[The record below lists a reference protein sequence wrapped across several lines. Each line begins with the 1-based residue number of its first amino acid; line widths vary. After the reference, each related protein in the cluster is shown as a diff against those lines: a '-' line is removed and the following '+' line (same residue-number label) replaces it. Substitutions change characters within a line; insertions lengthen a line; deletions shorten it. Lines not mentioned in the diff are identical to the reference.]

1 MTRQVSFAI
10 AIALAIAGCGSAAA
24 QTSTASSP
32 GTISS
37 VSLYGLLDVSAYEKQ
52 LAGERKLS
60 TLQSGAMTT
69 SRWGITG
76 TEDLGGGLRA
86 IFDLSSFVRVDTGAS
101 GRNNTDPFFA
111 RLAYVGLSS
120 DRWGSLR
127 MGRIPT
133 ATFLSEV
140 NFGAFLDSTN
150 LGPYVLQ
157 TFQMPGTQPMITG
170 NGFLDSAWSNSVSY
184 SLPALSSLP
193 GFSASLQGAAGEGTL
208 GRRIGGG
215 ATYRRDTFGVSFTFD
230 AVDHGEL
237 PVGAATAATATAAR
251 PVYTANKIRTYQGGA
266 FYDFK
271 VVRLWAQ
278 ANQTTFSSDTL
289 SDLRLRTYALSATV
303 PVGVA
308 NVIAEWAHTNQD
320 RNGAPTLKRDTSSLG
335 LDYFLSKRTDI
346 YAVAIRDKVTN
357 LDGGTGMA
365 AGMRHRF

>member
-1 MTRQVSFAI
+1 MTRQI
-10 AIALAIAGCGSAAA
+10 TLAIALAIAGCGSVAA
-24 QTSTASSP
+24 QTSAAPAP

-52 LAGERKLS
+52 LSGERKLS

-101 GRNNTDPFFA
+101 GRNDADPFFA

-120 DRWGSLR
+120 DQWGSVR

-133 ATFLSEV
+133 ASFLSEV

-150 LGPYVLQ
+150 LGPYVLH
-157 TFQMPGTQPMITG
+157 TFQNPSTQPMITG

-184 SLPALSSLP
+184 SLPAFSSLP

-215 ATYRRDTFGVSFTFD
+215 ATYRRDAFGASFTFD
-230 AVDHGEL
+230 SVDHGAL
-237 PVGAATAATATAAR
+237 SVGAPTAASATAAK
-251 PVYTANKIRTYQGGA
+251 PVYVANKIRTYQGGA
-266 FYDFK
+266 FYDYK

-278 ANQTTFSSDTL
+278 ANQTTFSSNTA

-303 PVGVA
+303 PIGVA
-308 NVIAEWAHTNQD
+308 NVIAEWAHTNED
-320 RNGAPTLKRDTSSLG
+320 RSGVPTLERDTQSIG
-335 LDYFLSKRTDI
+335 YDYFLSKRTDI
-346 YAVAIRDKVTN
+346 YAVVIHDKVTN
-357 LDGGTGMA
+357 LDGGTGVA
-365 AGMRHRF
+365 AGLRHRF